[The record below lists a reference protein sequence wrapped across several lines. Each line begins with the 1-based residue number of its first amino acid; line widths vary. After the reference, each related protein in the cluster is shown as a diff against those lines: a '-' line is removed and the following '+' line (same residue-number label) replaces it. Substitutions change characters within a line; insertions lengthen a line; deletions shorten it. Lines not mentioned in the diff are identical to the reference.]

1 MKSLTPFVVALSL
14 FSLGAAAP
22 TVSAAEKEFNRET
35 PLVLAIRK
43 VKPSIISIKVER
55 QGNWG
60 KKEGIGTGVIF
71 DERGYAV
78 TNRHVIGG
86 AVRVHVALADKSECL
101 AQVMVE
107 DIDND
112 IAILKLPA
120 GKKYQALVFG
130 PGSDLME
137 GETVIAIGH
146 PYGYT
151 NTVSTG
157 IISALGREIV
167 MPGDVRLINLIQHS
181 ACINPGNS
189 GGPLVNINGEWI
201 GLNVA
206 LREGAQAIGF
216 ALNADTVKKVLAGHM
231 SAAKIGKVNH
241 GLTCN
246 ELVQAHGRDR
256 QKVVVEKVAGK
267 SVADEAGLKTGDVI
281 VKLGDRA
288 ISNRLDIE
296 RAFWDVKPG
305 DKIEAT
311 VLRAGQATHVALVVN
326 RDSGVVAAATETS
339 DTPGAVQVAASPR

>member
-1 MKSLTPFVVALSL
+1 MKSLSPVAAVLSVLSL
-14 FSLGAAAP
+14 LSSLPAA
-22 TVSAAEKEFNRET
+22 SAQETSRET
-35 PLVLAIRK
+35 PITRAIRK

-86 AVRVHVALADKSECL
+86 ASRVLVSLVDKTEVK

-107 DIDND
+107 DVNND
-112 IAILKLPA
+112 LAILRLPA
-120 GKKYQALVFG
+120 GKKYQPLSFG

-157 IISALGREIV
+157 IISALGREIL
-167 MPGDVRLINLIQHS
+167 MPGDVRLSNLIQHS

-189 GGPLVNINGEWI
+189 GGPLININGELI
-201 GLNVA
+201 GINVA

-216 ALNADTVKKVLAGHM
+216 AINIDMVKRVLARHLSAQKM
-231 SAAKIGKVNH
+231 SKVHH
-241 GLTCN
+241 GLTCH
-246 ELVQAHGRDR
+246 ELVQGLHGANR
-256 QKVVVEKVAGK
+256 QKVVVDEVA
-267 SVADEAGLKTGDVI
+267 SNSPAAEAGLKSGDVI
-281 VKLGDRA
+281 VKVGDRA
-288 ISNRLDIE
+288 VSNRLDIE
-296 RAFWDVKPG
+296 RAFWSYKPG
-305 DKIEAT
+305 DRVEAT
-311 VLRAGQATHVALVVN
+311 VLRAGQATHVALTLN
-326 RDSGVVAAATETS
+326 RDTGVVAASAART
-339 DTPGAVQVAASPR
+339 ANQVRLASNH